1 MPSTGNRLC
10 PNVQQLDD
18 RALGF
23 VAAYFQ
29 ALSEP
34 LRLKILNELRNGAC
48 NVNELTARLSCSQA
62 NVSKHLGVL
71 ARLGFVA
78 RDAQGTAAYYR
89 IADPA
94 VYELCDLVCGRLA
107 SQLQDHVAALKSL
120 HGSAR
125 GQAPGPAPGRAA
137 GRRTTRRP
145 AGGNTVTPGRSGP
158 GS

>member
-1 MPSTGNRLC
+1 LFGSNNTQCLT
-10 PNVQQLDD
+10 VKLLDD
-18 RALGF
+18 RALAH

-34 LRLKILNELRNGAC
+34 LRLKILNELRDGPR
-48 NVNELTARLSCSQA
+48 NVNDLTTRLACSQA

-89 IADPA
+89 ISDPA

-107 SQLQDHVAALKSL
+107 SRLRDHVEALRVL
-120 HGSAR
+120 
-125 GQAPGPAPGRAA
+125 
-137 GRRTTRRP
+137 
-145 AGGNTVTPGRSGP
+145 GGGTVRSPRSGARK
-158 GS
+158 SKAS

>member
-1 MPSTGNRLC
+1 VASTGNRFC
-10 PNVQQLDD
+10 ANVKQLDD

-34 LRLKILNELRNGAC
+34 LRLKILNELRSGAR
-48 NVNELTARLSCSQA
+48 NVNDLTARLSCSQA

-71 ARLGFVA
+71 SRLGFVA

-107 SQLQDHVAALKSL
+107 LQLQDHVAALKSL
-120 HGSAR
+120 HGTARPQETERAR
-125 GQAPGPAPGRAA
+125 GRRAGSRAA
-137 GRRTTRRP
+137 RP
-145 AGGNTVTPGRSGP
+145 PAT
-158 GS
+158 

>member
-1 MPSTGNRLC
+1 MYSSSHGVVVLSAPSNRPCLT
-10 PNVQQLDD
+10 VKLLDD
-18 RALGF
+18 RALSH

-34 LRLKILNELRNGAC
+34 LRLKILNELRSGPR
-48 NVNELTARLSCSQA
+48 NVNDLTTLLACSQA

-94 VYELCDLVCGRLA
+94 VYELCDLVCGRIA
-107 SQLQDHVAALKSL
+107 SRLRDHVETLRSFGGAAVRS
-120 HGSAR
+120 
-125 GQAPGPAPGRAA
+125 P
-137 GRRTTRRP
+137 
-145 AGGNTVTPGRSGP
+145 RSG
-158 GS
+158 GRKAKAS